1 MVKVVLDHWLE
12 VLFAVVPGF
21 VVPIDSSSH
30 CIPFLVLVDGV
41 VDGTFEVLGVVD
53 AKGPQIVGIT
63 RLK

>member
-1 MVKVVLDHWLE
+1 MVKVVLDHGLE
-12 VLFAVVPGF
+12 VLLAVVPGF

-53 AKGPQIVGIT
+53 AKGPQVVGIT
-63 RLK
+63 GLK